1 MSDRPTPETD
11 EASFSTVI
19 QGELVKA
26 SLARRLERQRDAY
39 AYTLRVILKSA
50 GQHVSDAIRHT
61 HPELAGNEKS
71 PDAGTT
77 ENSALDLASRFHETY
92 ERLAPQY
99 GYETRLD
106 TRAFDPAS
114 KNGKLMVAACAEI
127 IEQDTTDL
135 SLTVGSGES
144 SKP

>member
-1 MSDRPTPETD
+1 MSDRPTPETN

-61 HPELAGNEKS
+61 HPELA
-71 PDAGTT
+71 
-77 ENSALDLASRFHETY
+77 ENSPAL
-92 ERLAPQY
+92 P
-99 GYETRLD
+99 
-106 TRAFDPAS
+106 P
-114 KNGKLMVAACAEI
+114 
-127 IEQDTTDL
+127 
-135 SLTVGSGES
+135 TVGSGES
-144 SKP
+144 STNQ